1 MFFSAIMNQKIYM
14 LAVLAGVLLS
24 SAVLATPSLKAASA
38 QDNQTSSMNQTKG
51 TKGLPVDTWILVLKQ
66 KNPVLEKIEQS
77 QEVKDAIGKIREMK
91 DPREAMEAFN
101 ALGALQQLMDIKS
114 AQEAQGQ

>member
-1 MFFSAIMNQKIYM
+1 MNQKITM

-38 QDNQTSSMNQTKG
+38 QDNQTSSMNQTEG

-77 QEVKDAIGKIREMK
+77 QEVKNAIGKIRKMK
-91 DPREAMEAFN
+91 DQREAMEELN
-101 ALGALQQLMDIKS
+101 ELRALKKLIEIK
-114 AQEAQGQ
+114 